1 MIFAF
6 LFPVNTNFGFFISVT
21 INTENPTQF
30 FTVIKSQEKWS
41 NILFWMFLH
50 TKKSIAT
57 FNTNTSTLGKR
68 NIIKYIKLMDDYE
81 RTEDFFKSCLARGS

>member
-30 FTVIKSQEKWS
+30 FYSDKESRKVE
-41 NILFWMFLH
+41 
-50 TKKSIAT
+50 
-57 FNTNTSTLGKR
+57 
-68 NIIKYIKLMDDYE
+68 
-81 RTEDFFKSCLARGS
+81 